1 MRSMTGFGSS
11 KLLTEQCQIEVS
23 VRSVNGRFLEN
34 RYHLPREFMG
44 FESEI
49 KKVIEKYF
57 ERGTVDVFVSRKA
70 RSGKF
75 SHKLHVNKPLL
86 QEYSKALK
94 EISRELG
101 IPANIHVESMARMP
115 EVLKI
120 EEVSEV
126 TGSEKKLFLSALEKA
141 CKANDLER
149 KREGISLRKDLS
161 SLIKRLEK
169 ELEKIHSVR
178 EEVNQNLLQKFEQR
192 LKSRLTG
199 VEVDSARISQ
209 EVVIQLEKSDI
220 NEELIRLKEHIDN
233 YKHLIQSQHPQG
245 KKLDFYTQELL
256 REVNTIGSKSNVSL
270 LTQSVVEAKTLIE
283 RLREQVQNVE

>member
-1 MRSMTGFGSS
+1 MTGFGSS
-11 KLLTEQCQIEVS
+11 KLLTGQSQIEVS

-34 RYHLPREFMG
+34 RYHLPREFVG

-49 KKVIEKYF
+49 KKVLEKYF

-70 RSGKF
+70 RPGKF
-75 SHKLHVNKPLL
+75 SHKLYVNRPLV
-86 QEYSKALK
+86 QEYAKALK
-94 EISRELG
+94 EISKELG
-101 IPANIHVESMARMP
+101 VPAHLHVESVARMP

-126 TGSEKKLFLSALEKA
+126 TGSEKKGFLGTLEKA

-149 KREGISLRKDLS
+149 KREGFSLRKDLD
-161 SLIKRLEK
+161 SLLKRLEK
-169 ELEKIHSVR
+169 ELEQIQSVR
-178 EEVNQNLLQKFEQR
+178 EEVNQSLLQKFEQK

-199 VEVDSARISQ
+199 VEIDSARISQ

-220 NEELIRLKEHIDN
+220 NEELTRLKEHIKN
-233 YKHLIQSQHPQG
+233 YKHLVQSQEPQG

-256 REVNTIGSKSNVSL
+256 REVNTIGSKSSVSL